1 MELED
6 IKQSRWLLPVMAGA
20 LLLVVVLLVTLFTGG
35 EGTARIL
42 TRSVPDDLVLTM
54 DGKQIDANGETVI
67 KPGSHTL
74 VAKRSGFADETQT
87 FTIEKDQTYNV
98 TFFLDDNGPEGR
110 EWYDRHPNEEL
121 EKEAEKGKEFEEN
134 GKKLKAKYPILEKLP
149 FLGPGFEIN
158 YGQSRQHPDDPLTIA
173 LYIKVIYPAGK
184 QIAIDWLKSNGVEP
198 GTIEII
204 WTS

>member
-1 MELED
+1 
-6 IKQSRWLLPVMAGA
+6 
-20 LLLVVVLLVTLFTGG
+20 
-35 EGTARIL
+35 
-42 TRSVPDDLVLTM
+42 
-54 DGKQIDANGETVI
+54 
-67 KPGSHTL
+67 
-74 VAKRSGFADETQT
+74 
-87 FTIEKDQTYNV
+87 
-98 TFFLDDNGPEGR
+98 DDNGPEGR
-110 EWYDRHPNEEL
+110 EWYDKHPNEEL

-134 GKKLKAKYPILEKLP
+134 GKKLKAKYTILEKLP